1 MTRLMTTAAVAAAAL
16 AALIA
21 PTAAEAAPAAPHTA
35 PAKACATK
43 WKAKQ
48 RVAVR
53 RPGPND
59 GPVATMRTPVHHY
72 LKKGQVVRSCVVAV
86 GRTTS
91 GPAYRACGG
100 EGHLWRIVPGGQVPQ
115 TCLRKL

>member
-1 MTRLMTTAAVAAAAL
+1 MTAAAVAAATL
-16 AALIA
+16 AALLA
-21 PTAAEAAPAAPHTA
+21 PNGAQAAPAVETA
-35 PAKACATK
+35 PALKTADCTTK

-53 RPGPND
+53 RPGRLD
-59 GPVATMRTPVHHY
+59 GPVATMNSPIHHY
-72 LKKGQVVRSCVVAV
+72 LRKGEVVRSCLVAV
-86 GRTTS
+86 ARTDS

-115 TCLRKL
+115 SCLKRA

>member
-1 MTRLMTTAAVAAAAL
+1 MTTAAVAAATL
-16 AALIA
+16 AALIV
-21 PTAAEAAPAAPHTA
+21 PTAAEAAPAAPG
-35 PAKACATK
+35 KACATK
-43 WKAKQ
+43 WQAKQ

-53 RPGPND
+53 RPAPHD
-59 GPVATMRTPVHHY
+59 GPVATMRSPIHHY
-72 LKKGQVVRSCVVAV
+72 LAKGEVVRSCVVAV
-86 GRTTS
+86 ARTSS

>member
-1 MTRLMTTAAVAAAAL
+1 MIAAATTAAL
-16 AALIA
+16 AASILF
-21 PTAAEAAPAAPHTA
+21 PSAAEAASAPAAA

-53 RPGPND
+53 RPGPHD
-59 GPVATMRTPVHHY
+59 GPVATMRSPIHHY
-72 LKKGQVVRSCVVAV
+72 LRKGQVVRSCVVAV
-86 GRTTS
+86 ARTVS

-100 EGHLWRIVPGGQVPQ
+100 EGHVWRIVPGGQAPQ
-115 TCLRKL
+115 SCLKRL